1 MYSKNYLNSIGIDK
15 KVNCNQVANFVFI
28 DYQSN
33 IDISDRAP
41 SEYLLEYRNRLGE
54 EAFAESC
61 EMNAIPSAI
70 ENMTYEDFLKARRV
84 LMAQMIKAAYLKL
97 AGKAEL

>member
-1 MYSKNYLNSIGIDK
+1 
-15 KVNCNQVANFVFI
+15 
-28 DYQSN
+28 
-33 IDISDRAP
+33 
-41 SEYLLEYRNRLGE
+41 
-54 EAFAESC
+54 
-61 EMNAIPSAI
+61 MNAIPSAI

>member
-1 MYSKNYLNSIGIDK
+1 M
-15 KVNCNQVANFVFI
+15 
-28 DYQSN
+28 QSN
-33 IDISDRAP
+33 IEISDRAP
-41 SEYLLEYRNRLGE
+41 AEYLLEYRNRLGE
-54 EAFAESC
+54 KAFVESC